1 MHAFDILARTAFAL
15 AGAALMLLALGLIFV
30 AGYQVT
36 QANWP
41 PDAGTGRVLLDGVG
55 YTIIAIAVF
64 DVGKYLIE
72 EEAIRGREMR
82 QAGEARQSMT
92 KFITT
97 IAIAIFLEA
106 LVTVF
111 DAGKQDIATML
122 YPTLLLL
129 AGVALVV
136 GLGVYQRL
144 SARVEITAEEPPDPR
159 NRNLGER
166 KPRLGSIP
174 QHSEKTMRLTSLL
187 LVPSG
192 PDAAR
197 GPRRRAAETLAGSA
211 LGHGGCGQARARHQL
226 RADGK
231 VAGTGGC
238 NRFFGSYEQ
247 KGEALTFSPLGSTR
261 MACPPDMMR
270 REQAFFEMLGEV
282 RSANIEGTKLAL
294 RDAAGQ
300 ELAKLSRRDGQ

>member
-1 MHAFDILARTAFAL
+1 MHAFDVLARSAFGL
-15 AGAALMLLALGLIFV
+15 AGGALMLLALGLIFV
-30 AGYQVT
+30 ASYQVT

-41 PDAGTGRVLLDGVG
+41 PDIQTGRVLLDGVG

-111 DAGKQDIATML
+111 DAGKQNPAAML

-144 SARVEITAEEPPDPR
+144 SAQVEA
-159 NRNLGER
+159 
-166 KPRLGSIP
+166 S
-174 QHSEKTMRLTSLL
+174 
-187 LVPSG
+187 
-192 PDAAR
+192 
-197 GPRRRAAETLAGSA
+197 AAEAPHREETPRPPQAKV
-211 LGHGGCGQARARHQL
+211 GGKNRL
-226 RADGK
+226 R
-231 VAGTGGC
+231 
-238 NRFFGSYEQ
+238 
-247 KGEALTFSPLGSTR
+247 
-261 MACPPDMMR
+261 
-270 REQAFFEMLGEV
+270 
-282 RSANIEGTKLAL
+282 
-294 RDAAGQ
+294 
-300 ELAKLSRRDGQ
+300 

>member
-1 MHAFDILARTAFAL
+1 MRAFDLLARGAFGL
-15 AGAALMLLALGLIFV
+15 AGGALMLLALGLIFV

-41 PDAGTGRVLLDGVG
+41 PDRETSRVLLDGVG

-82 QAGEARQSMT
+82 RAGEARQSMT

-111 DAGKQDIATML
+111 DAGTQNPSAML

-144 SARVEITAEEPPDPR
+144 SAAVEASAAEAPRPP
-159 NRNLGER
+159 G
-166 KPRLGSIP
+166 
-174 QHSEKTMRLTSLL
+174 
-187 LVPSG
+187 
-192 PDAAR
+192 AAR
-197 GPRRRAAETLAGSA
+197 PARQGV
-211 LGHGGCGQARARHQL
+211 GGADKL
-226 RADGK
+226 R
-231 VAGTGGC
+231 
-238 NRFFGSYEQ
+238 
-247 KGEALTFSPLGSTR
+247 
-261 MACPPDMMR
+261 
-270 REQAFFEMLGEV
+270 
-282 RSANIEGTKLAL
+282 
-294 RDAAGQ
+294 
-300 ELAKLSRRDGQ
+300 

>member
-1 MHAFDILARTAFAL
+1 MHAFDILARTVFAL
-15 AGAALMLLALGLIFV
+15 AGGALMLLALGLVFV
-30 AGYQVT
+30 AAWQVGF
-36 QANWP
+36 ADWP
-41 PDAGTGRVLLDGVG
+41 TDPHAGRLLLDGVG

-111 DAGKQDIATML
+111 TAGKENPPQMI

-144 SARVEITAEEPPDPR
+144 SAKVEITAAEAPPPGETPHPAAGDI
-159 NRNLGER
+159 GER
-166 KPRLGSIP
+166 DRLG
-174 QHSEKTMRLTSLL
+174 
-187 LVPSG
+187 
-192 PDAAR
+192 
-197 GPRRRAAETLAGSA
+197 
-211 LGHGGCGQARARHQL
+211 
-226 RADGK
+226 
-231 VAGTGGC
+231 
-238 NRFFGSYEQ
+238 
-247 KGEALTFSPLGSTR
+247 
-261 MACPPDMMR
+261 
-270 REQAFFEMLGEV
+270 
-282 RSANIEGTKLAL
+282 
-294 RDAAGQ
+294 
-300 ELAKLSRRDGQ
+300 

>member
-1 MHAFDILARTAFAL
+1 MHAFDVLARTVFAL
-15 AGAALMLLALGLIFV
+15 AGGALMLLALGLVFV

-41 PDAGTGRVLLDGVG
+41 ADPQTGRVLLDGVG

-111 DAGKQDIATML
+111 DAGKTDPAKML

-144 SARVEITAEEPPDPR
+144 SAKVEVSAAEAPP
-159 NRNLGER
+159 
-166 KPRLGSIP
+166 P
-174 QHSEKTMRLTSLL
+174 QET
-187 LVPSG
+187 P
-192 PDAAR
+192 
-197 GPRRRAAETLAGSA
+197 RRAAGHAGV
-211 LGHGGCGQARARHQL
+211 RR
-226 RADGK
+226 
-231 VAGTGGC
+231 
-238 NRFFGSYEQ
+238 
-247 KGEALTFSPLGSTR
+247 SPG
-261 MACPPDMMR
+261 
-270 REQAFFEMLGEV
+270 
-282 RSANIEGTKLAL
+282 
-294 RDAAGQ
+294 
-300 ELAKLSRRDGQ
+300 